1 MFRKIAWQLTSSYIV
16 VILFSMGILGF
27 YMLKALEE
35 YFIHELERGLHN
47 QAALVESIWAPA
59 MEEGSGDRDRKRL
72 VLLAQRLSWEYGSRI
87 RVFDVH
93 HHLVVDTGG
102 AEDLSLP
109 DRPALQK
116 AFAGQEHSD
125 IGPDPSNPS
134 ASLVSLAYPVRVRR
148 PSLRNTSGAEETVE
162 GVVYLTRATAYVR
175 PTLESV
181 RELFLVGTVISLLIS
196 GTLSLFLSH
205 YISGPLREITAAAEK
220 MAGGDLSIQV
230 PTYPRNEIGEL
241 GEQFN
246 NMALQLGASTSLVME
261 EKNKL
266 AAVLSHMAD
275 GVLMMDAQGRVVV
288 SNPSANEML
297 SAMSAS
303 GEQNTLQSLRE
314 GFSRTLSDGTER
326 REEVPLAG
334 GKVARAIYSPVRS
347 EKGEILG
354 IVVILHD
361 ITELRR
367 LAELKSEFVSNVSHE
382 LKTPIASIKGL
393 AEILLDGALQEK
405 EARRFL
411 TSIDREVNRMARLV
425 KDLLSLS
432 KIESGVVR
440 MESRPF
446 DLGALV
452 DEVTVGFS
460 ERARG
465 QRVSIEAEMGTSEQP
480 EVWALGDRDR
490 VEQVLVNLLDN
501 ALRYS
506 PSDSCIRIHVYTI
519 DDLTCRVDVQDEGI
533 GIPPAEL
540 ERIFNRFHRV
550 DKART
555 REQGGTGL
563 GLAIAR
569 QIVERLHGRIWALSD
584 GQRGTRFSF
593 TVPRPIV
600 DPAMTHDPEPSAR
613 GTSPEE
619 SGGERDST

>member
-27 YMLKALEE
+27 YMLEALEE

-47 QAALVESIWAPA
+47 QAALVEAIWAPA
-59 MEEGSGDRDRKRL
+59 IEEGRQERDRKRL

-87 RVFDVH
+87 RVFDASRRC
-93 HHLVVDTGG
+93 VVDTGG
-102 AEDLSLP
+102 SEEPALL

-116 AFAGQEHSD
+116 AFRGDEQSD
-125 IGPDPSNPS
+125 IAPDPSNPR
-134 ASLVSLAYPVRVRR
+134 ASLVCLAYPVRVRL
-148 PSLRNTSGAEETVE
+148 PSSKHSSGVEETVH
-162 GVVYLTRATAYVR
+162 GVVYLTRATAFVR

-181 RELFLVGTVISLLIS
+181 RELFLIGTVISLLIS

-220 MAGGDLSIQV
+220 MASGDLSIQV

-246 NMALQLGASTSLVME
+246 DMALQLGASTRLLLE

-275 GVLMMDAQGRVVV
+275 GVLMMDADGRVVV
-288 SNPSANEML
+288 SNPSANDML

-314 GFSRTLSDGTER
+314 GFSRTLADGTER

-347 EKGEILG
+347 EAGEILG

-393 AEILLDGALQEK
+393 AEILLDGALE
-405 EARRFL
+405 EPDGRRFL
-411 TSIDREVNRMARLV
+411 ASIQREVDRMARLV

-446 DLGALV
+446 DLAALV
-452 DEVTVGFS
+452 DEVTEGYS
-460 ERARG
+460 ERTQAQEVR
-465 QRVSIEAEMGTSEQP
+465 IETDAGTPDLP
-480 EVWALGDRDR
+480 EIWALGDRDR
-490 VEQVLVNLLDN
+490 IEQVLVNLLDN

-506 PSDSCIRIHVYTI
+506 PTGSRIRIRVRTS
-519 DDLTCRVDVQDEGI
+519 DDLTCRVDVQDEGP
-533 GIPPAEL
+533 GIPPGEL
-540 ERIFNRFHRV
+540 EKIFNRFYRV
-550 DKART
+550 DKARS

-569 QIVERLHGRIWALSD
+569 QIVERLHGRIWAVSD
-584 GQRGTRFSF
+584 GHDGSRFSF
-593 TVPRPIV
+593 TLPRPMV
-600 DPAMTHDPEPSAR
+600 DPEA
-613 GTSPEE
+613 TSPDRPPRNHE
-619 SGGERDST
+619 GGPA